1 VTRSKPAATLG
12 DLIAVPPV
20 RTVIRLSDLRYPERG
35 RELVE
40 TFVLTREA
48 EEVLTTVLRA
58 VTRGQDQDEDQSQ
71 GQEQNQ
77 ARGQGQGQG
86 LGLEPAGGQGQG
98 RGQGFFLQGN
108 YGSGK
113 SHLLSVLSLLLEQ
126 PEAWSSL
133 PGLEETALAPLSPAG
148 AGTNGTH
155 GLREEKASWPP
166 APPSGVSGANTSAN
180 GLSSPRVQPGRY
192 LVLNI
197 SLVEHSGGEYLE
209 DVFFD
214 HLRRKLQERTGVD
227 PGLDLKG
234 EFVRE
239 MARVVQERYLGPL
252 ETFCREKGLAG
263 PHDLFQV
270 RNSALVT
277 ELLEFL
283 GLPYRP
289 LYQREAAWRK
299 ATDLLRERG
308 FFGLVVILD
317 ELSEFLRSEP
327 DSRHFNEDIRFLQF
341 LGEAAQTYPCWIVAS
356 LQERI
361 EDTGEVYP
369 EVFRK
374 IADRYPVR
382 FQLTGRHLREIITRR
397 LIQHREGAREFAQR
411 RYQDL
416 RAAFGTLPFGQDDF
430 VDLYPVHPLTVE
442 FLEALKPLLSQERG
456 AVDFIHYQLKGDPSR
471 QIAGLLQEPPE
482 TLLGPDRIFDHF
494 FVRLRERQETRRY
507 IEEVFAYFEREI
519 PNIFQDP
526 EDRQLARRAIK
537 VLILAA
543 SSPAPWRLSLRQLA
557 FALLYPITELEVEVN
572 YAHLRDLLQTM
583 AAGGMYLAVEKA
595 AEKTIGGRVSP
606 ESFAA
611 AGSAGGEKPTPAPV
625 PARGTSQGQEKEDSW
640 AERYYLDLSVDVGE
654 IIRQKVRFLAA
665 GFYPA
670 DRRFLEKLVPWID
683 DRELPLAGLV
693 QERRQVIT
701 TRWNNTRREGLLLL
715 LDLSEL
721 SLNDLKELTQRVAT
735 TETDF
740 VLILGEPSVT
750 PRAEKV
756 ENLLRATLW
765 PELAHLGAAEAFRF
779 WLPQPWPDEE
789 LLRQALAH
797 LLLWEEYQGDAS
809 PLGQQVRDYLGNLLP
824 QWRQKVQAAFRQAY
838 LSGKVYTGSGKLA
851 LDPGLFGLIPW
862 NDLLDRIVF
871 PVLRERFPRHQD
883 CAPQSEL
890 LLPAMVGRTLEGFL
904 LPGKTTVASMD
915 PLLRQGVEGFLK
927 PLRLVVKEA
936 GEYRLE
942 LDPERSPALKEL
954 LATMD
959 EEQVGLEELYWHLR
973 KGPLGLTR
981 EAFTFLV
988 LALLASGTLSARRN
1002 ERRVDPAQITA
1013 DNFWKIETLVREE
1026 ELSAEDLVTL
1036 AQLDFLGTKLTRG
1049 PLTASRRRELWEQ
1062 VVTFKRNTEAELEW
1076 LKGQLR
1082 LLGPASIPAG
1092 KEELAGFFS
1101 AGGVSPLAGLPF
1113 ERILRSI
1120 DQLEE
1125 VLGEIKVTFGPRE
1138 GLSRFLHA
1146 YRQSPFFEKALT
1158 EVGAW
1163 LQFFRTDL
1171 EDLLFIHHYLSFP
1184 ALVLPGEEPWGGL
1197 QKEREHLRAAF
1208 QEEALYM
1215 NPERR
1220 QKLRADFEDFRRH
1233 YIELYVAEHRR
1244 QLGSER
1250 FSYLERL
1257 RHSPLYHLLEEL
1269 AGLEFIPGR
1278 DWAGEISQLVEQA
1291 LARRCDR
1298 VDEKS
1303 LLTQPVCQCGW
1314 KPGEKVELPPA
1325 GEIQRQLEDGLL
1337 EYLRNLREPTYAV
1350 RILSFARGLE
1360 ETGKEKL
1367 ARALRELIGAG
1378 GAGKTRTSGEL
1389 FGISGTHAEAP
1400 AELPSPGRDAPLEG
1414 LWPEAGPAGE
1424 GRPSWEEEPHLDGG
1438 ALVREARPLPSLE
1451 RLQRLLIR
1459 PVIDAIND
1467 ALRGRVILVERD
1479 LDDLYRRLHQR
1490 RLPAAELR
1498 RVFEDWLTGGS
1509 PLAPDLLIKVKGGRR
1524 LSQSSDQGV
1533 FSPITPVPP
1542 TLPTAPPTTQT
1553 PGAVAPAVTMPQ
1565 AALPEVPP
1573 PEIPMAETGTAEAVT
1588 PGAETTG
1595 TVTPKITTVG
1605 AFRHGPWRAL
1615 AEETPGLSRPLT
1627 AGERRAWEQVLA
1639 KHILNY
1645 APAELEED
1653 LERLVGRGSRTDQ
1666 ELSGGIRPGTV
1677 TGRRA
1682 GESRTERPI
1691 PSALAEGLILLR
1703 DLRRLAAE
1711 KDFPTDF
1718 SGWEK
1723 VYARALGDL
1732 DLRTR
1737 SFLHW
1742 CRLLELDLP
1751 DDLLRQEGEVTRRR
1765 YREAFQTFYGQ
1776 FQDEEMPG
1784 LASLLKGPVRRLVLE
1799 TEPETLYLVLLDGL
1813 RYDLWRG
1820 LWAGIRPGEA
1830 ASNGAGSNCKNQ
1842 VHGPEER
1849 ETTPAPFD
1857 SSGVLRRSDSVRL
1870 AGRLGRGLRLLEEG
1884 FIWASYPTTTEVQLE
1899 VWRKTGAFGGEVKT
1913 VDAEDKMGISWRRIV
1928 AELGNDP
1935 LAQPRFLLRFGFA
1948 DDKIH
1953 ASRDDLLTLSDEVI
1967 RLGRRLVG
1975 GFLAALPPGSLAVF
1989 FADHGFRE
1997 NPAYVPFDKT
2007 SSRYLHGG
2015 NWPEE
2020 VLAPWAI
2027 ILKEV

>member
-1 VTRSKPAATLG
+1 MTRSKPAATLG

-58 VTRGQDQDEDQSQ
+58 VARGQDQDGDQSQ
-71 GQEQNQ
+71 RQEQNQ
-77 ARGQGQGQG
+77 ALGQGQV
-86 LGLEPAGGQGQG
+86 GLEPAGGPGQGQG
-98 RGQGFFLQGN
+98 QGQGFFLQGN

-148 AGTNGTH
+148 PGTNGTER
-155 GLREEKASWPP
+155 LREEKADWLA
-166 APPSGVSGANTSAN
+166 APLSAVNEARSGLD
-180 GLSSPRVQPGRY
+180 GLSSPRVKPGRY

-214 HLRRKLQERTGVD
+214 HLRRKLQERTGFD

-239 MARVVQERYLGPL
+239 MARVVQERHLGSL

-263 PHDLFQV
+263 PKDLFQV
-270 RNSALVT
+270 RNSALVA

-299 ATDLLRERG
+299 ATDLLRARG
-308 FFGLVVILD
+308 FLGLVVILD

-341 LGEAAQTYPCWIVAS
+341 LGEAAQSYPCWIVAS

-382 FQLTGRHLREIITRR
+382 FQLTGRHLRELITRR
-397 LIQHREGAREFAQR
+397 LIQYREGAREFAQT

-416 RAAFGTLPFGQDDF
+416 RTAFGALPFGQDDF

-471 QIAGLLQEPPE
+471 QIVGFLQEPPE

-494 FVRLRERQETRRY
+494 LVRLRERQETRRY
-507 IEEVFAYFEREI
+507 IEEVFAYFEREL

-543 SSPAPWRLSLRQLA
+543 SSPAPWRLTLRQLA

-583 AAGGMYLAVEKA
+583 AAGGMYLAVEKP
-595 AEKTIGGRVSP
+595 AEKAAGEGVSP
-606 ESFAA
+606 GSPLG
-611 AGSAGGEKPTPAPV
+611 AGPVGGLKPTPAPGL
-625 PARGTSQGQEKEDSW
+625 ARGTSQGQEKEDPW

-654 IIRQKVRFLAA
+654 IVRQKVRFLAA

-721 SLNDLKELTQRVAT
+721 SLNDLEELTQRVAT

-756 ENLLRATLW
+756 ENLLRAALW

-851 LDPGLFGLIPW
+851 LDLGLFGLVPW

-954 LATMD
+954 LATMN

-973 KGPLGLTR
+973 KGRLGLTR
-981 EAFTFLV
+981 ESFTFLV

-1026 ELSAEDLVTL
+1026 ELSAKDLATL
-1036 AQLDFLGTKLTRG
+1036 TQLDFLGTKLTRG

-1082 LLGPASIPAG
+1082 LLGPASTPAG
-1092 KEELAGFFS
+1092 KEELGGFFS
-1101 AGGVSPLAGLPF
+1101 AGAASPLAGLPF

-1120 DQLEE
+1120 DRLEE

-1184 ALVLPGEEPWGGL
+1184 ALALPGEEPWEGL
-1197 QKEREHLRAAF
+1197 HQERERLLAAF
-1208 QEEALYM
+1208 QEEEVLYTSL
-1215 NPERR
+1215 ERR
-1220 QKLRADFEDFRRH
+1220 QKLRADFDDFRNR
-1233 YIELYVAEHRR
+1233 YIQLYVAEHRR

-1269 AGLEFIPGR
+1269 TGLEFIPGR

-1314 KPGEKVELPPA
+1314 KAGEKVELPPA

-1360 ETGKEKL
+1360 EAGKEKL
-1367 ARALRELIGAG
+1367 ARALRELTGAG
-1378 GAGKTRTSGEL
+1378 GAGETRTSEEL
-1389 FGISGTHAEAP
+1389 FGVSGAHAEAS
-1400 AELPSPGRDAPLEG
+1400 AELPRPGRDAPLEG
-1414 LWPEAGPAGE
+1414 LWPEPGPAEE

-1438 ALVREARPLPSLE
+1438 ALVREGRPLPSLE

-1479 LDDLYRRLHQR
+1479 LDDLYQRLHQR

-1509 PLAPDLLIKVKGGRR
+1509 PLAPDLLVKVKGGRR

-1533 FSPITPVPP
+1533 FSSIKPVPRM
-1542 TLPTAPPTTQT
+1542 LPAAPPTTPT
-1553 PGAVAPAVTMPQ
+1553 PEAVAPAGGMPQ
-1565 AALPEVPP
+1565 AALPEVPA
-1573 PEIPMAETGTAEAVT
+1573 PEIPTVEVATTEAATPGTESMEAVKPAMT
-1588 PGAETTG
+1588 M
-1595 TVTPKITTVG
+1595 VG
-1605 AFRHGPWRAL
+1605 AIRHGPWWAL
-1615 AEETPGLSRPLT
+1615 TEEIPGLSRPLT

-1639 KHILNY
+1639 KHILNH

-1653 LERLVGRGSRTDQ
+1653 LERLVGWGSARDEEQSGIKPETVSEPRTS
-1666 ELSGGIRPGTV
+1666 ERITVRPV
-1677 TGRRA
+1677 
-1682 GESRTERPI
+1682 
-1691 PSALAEGLILLR
+1691 PSALTEGLVLLR

-1723 VYARALGDL
+1723 VYARGLGDL
-1732 DLRTR
+1732 DLRMR

-1751 DDLLRQEGEVTRRR
+1751 DDLLRQEEEVTKRR
-1765 YREAFQTFYGQ
+1765 YREAFQTFYGR
-1776 FQDEEMPG
+1776 FQDEEMPS
-1784 LASLLKGPVRRLVLE
+1784 LASLLRGPVHRLIFE
-1799 TEPETLYLVLLDGL
+1799 TQPETLYLVLLDGL

-1820 LWAGIRPGEA
+1820 LWRAVRPGEA
-1830 ASNGAGSNCKNQ
+1830 APDSAGSNRKNQ
-1842 VHGPEER
+1842 VHGPEEP

-1857 SSGVLRRSDSVRL
+1857 SFSVLRRSDLVRL
-1870 AGRLGRGLRLLEEG
+1870 AGRLGRGVRLLEEG

-1899 VWRKTGAFGGEVKT
+1899 VWRKTGALGGEVKT
-1913 VDAEDKMGISWRRIV
+1913 VDGEDKMGVSWRRIV
-1928 AELGNDP
+1928 TELGNDP

-1953 ASRDDLLTLSDEVI
+1953 ASRDDLLTLNDEVI
-1967 RLGRRLVG
+1967 RLGERLVG

-1997 NPAYVPFDKT
+1997 NPAFVPGDKT

-2015 NWPEE
+2015 SCPQE